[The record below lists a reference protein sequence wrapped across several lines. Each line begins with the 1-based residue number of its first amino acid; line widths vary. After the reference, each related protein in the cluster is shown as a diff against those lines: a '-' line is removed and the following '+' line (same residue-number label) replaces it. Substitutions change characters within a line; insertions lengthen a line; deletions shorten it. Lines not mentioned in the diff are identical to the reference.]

1 MFNNYESAEFSRA
14 GGDEARRLARI
25 MSRCWTSFARSG
37 NPNNSITPFW
47 RRINSGEGHTMIF
60 GRDIHLVGYPD
71 LELMQ
76 LLEPERTGDIIL
88 YNQ

>member
-1 MFNNYESAEFSRA
+1 
-14 GGDEARRLARI
+14 
-25 MSRCWTSFARSG
+25 
-37 NPNNSITPFW
+37 
-47 RRINSGEGHTMIF
+47 MIF